1 MRSHKILKMIVCLLC
16 ALGLAAPVMADT
28 YPAKPIRVLIP
39 YAAGGGN
46 DVLMRAFQKPL
57 EKELGAKLLIENI
70 PAGNTKMGTLELM
83 KAKPDGYTIMLISDI
98 AWVGYYY
105 AGTYDSKTWYKA
117 TPIANLTTEP
127 LFFFETRVEAPYS
140 SLKELSAYAKKHPE
154 KMFSCGAPGTGG
166 TLELVTMD
174 VMKKFGIP
182 CKFVPFQGAGPS
194 KIALLGGHVDFR
206 VCQITEAITMIR
218 AGKTKGLAISSDKR
232 FKAVPNVPTFKEL
245 GIGTSWT
252 LPRAFWGPP
261 KMPADIVNTLT
272 KAIEKASKDP
282 AFIKLVEDQL
292 LYDIE
297 YRTPKQTYEAL
308 DNYDKANGERLT
320 ASYKK

>member
-1 MRSHKILKMIVCLLC
+1 MKKMKTLNVIVCMLLV
-16 ALGLAAPVMADT
+16 LGLSTSVMADN
-28 YPAKPIRVLIP
+28 YPSKPIKVIIP

-57 EKELGAKLLIENI
+57 EKELGAKILIENI
-70 PAGNTKMGTLELM
+70 PAGNTKMGTLELL
-83 KAKPDGYTIMLISDI
+83 KARPDGYTIMLISDI

-105 AGTYDSKTWYKA
+105 AGTYDSKTWYKV

-127 LFFFETRVEAPYS
+127 LFFFETRAENPYNTW
-140 SLKELSAYAKKHPE
+140 KELMAYAKKNPD
-154 KMFSCGAPGTGG
+154 KIFSCGAPGTGG

-174 VMKKFGIP
+174 IMKKSGIP

-218 AGKTKGLAISSDKR
+218 AGKTKGLAISSEKR
-232 FKAVPNVPTFKEL
+232 FKAAPNVPTFKEL
-245 GIGTSWT
+245 GFGTSWT

-261 KMPADIVNTLT
+261 KLPESIVNTLT

-282 AFIKLVEDQL
+282 AFVKMAEEQF
-292 LYDIE
+292 LYDVE

-308 DNYDKANGERLT
+308 DNYDKDNGARLT
-320 ASYKK
+320 AAYKK